1 MASILG
7 DGMRKVIYKGQ
18 EYFFNPYDDMDYK
31 KICFSVNDI
40 KKALLLDFSS
50 YKKDGR
56 VQKVLSQDLE
66 REAQENFDK
75 RESEL
80 TDALVDFL
88 NISDDELNIPA
99 NGADEPTQGRISTPQ
114 RALFALL
121 VKKNYMG
128 FDSKNKLFTA
138 INADLQREGITTKD
152 IKYDTLNKLF
162 DDSLEISKQIFP
174 NKN

>member
-1 MASILG
+1 MVSILG
-7 DGMRKVIYKGQ
+7 GGMRKVRYKGQ
-18 EYFFNPYDDMDYK
+18 EYSFNPYNDIDYK

-50 YKKDGR
+50 YKKNGR
-56 VQKVLSQDLE
+56 VQKILSQDLE
-66 REAQENFDK
+66 HEAQENFDK
-75 RESEL
+75 REVEL
-80 TDALVDFL
+80 IEALGDIL
-88 NISDDELNIPA
+88 NISDDKLKIPV
-99 NGADEPTQGRISTPQ
+99 NGRDEPTQGRISTPQ

-138 INADLQREGITTKD
+138 INADLQNEGITTKD
-152 IKYDTLNKLF
+152 IKYDTLNKLI

-174 NKN
+174 SKN